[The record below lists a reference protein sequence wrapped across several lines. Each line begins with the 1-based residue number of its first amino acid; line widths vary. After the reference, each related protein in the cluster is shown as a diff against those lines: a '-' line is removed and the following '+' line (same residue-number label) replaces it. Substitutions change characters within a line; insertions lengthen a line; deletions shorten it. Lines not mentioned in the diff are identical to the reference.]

1 LDSGDQYGGKMTSK
15 ATVTVAAIDEAMR
28 AEWCHHHVIFAGT
41 ARSTAHR
48 GKNKRQLWHN
58 QGGLARRGCP
68 LLTPH
73 GINVNAH

>member
-41 ARSTAHR
+41 AQAPRIAAKT
-48 GKNKRQLWHN
+48 
-58 QGGLARRGCP
+58 
-68 LLTPH
+68 
-73 GINVNAH
+73 NVSCGTTKAG